1 MQAIEQDGARR
12 PNAVFLVIILGALT
26 AISPFAI
33 DMYLPALPLIAGD
46 LGTSVARIS
55 LSLSSYFIGLAV
67 GQLFYGP
74 LLDRYGRK
82 KPIYVGLTIYMSAAL
97 LCTLAQDAGQL
108 IGLRFLQAVGGCAA
122 QVAAMAMVHDFFP
135 EKDRS
140 RVISRMMLVLGV
152 APLLAPTIG
161 GFVSAQWGWQAVFVI
176 LAGIA
181 GAIMT
186 AAALLLPEGHKPDPT
201 ISLRPGP
208 IFRTFGTILRE
219 RVFYTYAT
227 AGALSFAG
235 LFTYVAGSP
244 IIFMDVFKVSPQ
256 VYGGIFAVLAT
267 GFIGGSQLNIRLN
280 KKYKNAQIFR
290 AAIFSQSLWATLLL
304 AATVTGV
311 VNIYITIG
319 CLFMTM
325 GSIGTSYPNAAAL
338 ALAPFNRNAGSA
350 AGLLGVV
357 QICGGAAASSVIG
370 ILNADTMLPVAAILA
385 VSAWGAATVLLVG
398 GRSAV
403 PAASA
408 AAGGERL

>member
-12 PNAVFLVIILGALT
+12 PNAVLLVVILGALT
-26 AISPFAI
+26 SISPFAI

-46 LGTSVARIS
+46 LGTSVARVS
-55 LSLSSYFIGLAV
+55 LSLSSYFIGLGV

-74 LLDRYGRK
+74 LLDRFGRK
-82 KPIYVGLTIYMSAAL
+82 KPVYVGLVIYMIAAL

-108 IGLRFLQAVGGCAA
+108 VGLRFLQAIGGCAA
-122 QVAAMAMVHDFFP
+122 QVAAMAMVHDFFA

-140 RVISRMMLVLGV
+140 RIISLMMLVLGA

-161 GFVSAQWGWQAVFVI
+161 GFVAAEWGWRAVFVI

-181 GAIMT
+181 GTIMV
-186 AAALLLPEGHKPDPT
+186 AAGVLLPEGHKPDPG

-208 IFRTFGTILRE
+208 IFRTYGTILRE

-244 IIFMDVFKVSPQ
+244 IIFMDVFAVSPQ
-256 VYGGIFAVLAT
+256 VYGGIFALLAT
-267 GFIGGSQLNIRLN
+267 GFIGGSQFNIRLS
-280 KKYKNAQIFR
+280 KKYKSAQIFR
-290 AAIFSQSLWATLLL
+290 AAIFSQSVWATLFLI
-304 AATVTGV
+304 ATLTGV
-311 VNIYITIG
+311 VNIYIAIG

-325 GSIGTSYPNAAAL
+325 ASVGTSYPNAAAL

-357 QICGGAAASSVIG
+357 QICGGAGASSLIG
-370 ILNADTMLPVAAILA
+370 IMNADTLLPVVAILA
-385 VSAWGAATVLLVG
+385 VTAWGAAAVLLAG
-398 GRSAV
+398 GRYAAPLSAV
-403 PAASA
+403 
-408 AAGGERL
+408 AGGESL